1 MLSIALAWLPMLALG
16 PCVVAAQSMSPR
28 LPLEGRNEV
37 FPARIIR
44 MVVPFPPGAGTD
56 TVARIVAEPIEA
68 RLGTRVT
75 SENRAGAAGNIA
87 ADMVLRSAP
96 DGHTW
101 LVGTPGLMTIN
112 ALLYP
117 TMKFDPALAFAPVTQ
132 LAQVPFVLVIN
143 PYLPPRSV
151 TSFIEFASR
160 RPWILNFGSAGS
172 GSTLHLAA
180 ELFKSV
186 TRTRIVHIAYRGG
199 APAIT
204 ELVGGHIQ
212 MMFGSVPL
220 VVPYVDAG
228 RLRALGVTG
237 AARSLHLPAVPTLEE
252 SGVPQFD
259 FTGWF
264 GLFVPTQTPR
274 RIVAWLN
281 EEIVAA
287 LSTRETRARL
297 FSIGAEPATSTAT
310 QLHELIRRDAE
321 RWERVVRSNNVK
333 PDWEDFPQ

>member
-1 MLSIALAWLPMLALG
+1 MIGLG
-16 PCVVAAQSMSPR
+16 IDVAAQPAYPR
-28 LPLEGRNEV
+28 LPLEGRSDT
-37 FPARIIR
+37 FPSRTIR

-56 TVARIVAEPIEA
+56 TVARIVAEPVQA
-68 RLGTRVT
+68 RLGIRVT
-75 SENRAGAAGNIA
+75 TENRAGAAGNIA
-87 ADMVLRSAP
+87 ADMVSRSTA

-101 LVGTPGLMTIN
+101 LVGTPGLMTVN
-112 ALLYP
+112 ALIYP
-117 TMKFDPALAFAPVTQ
+117 DMKLDPALAFSPVTL
-132 LAQVPFVLVIN
+132 LARVPYVLVIN

-151 TSFIEFASR
+151 AAFVDFAAR

-172 GSTLHLAA
+172 GSTLHLTA

-186 TRTRIVHIAYRGG
+186 TQTRMVHIAYRGG

-204 ELVGGHIQ
+204 ELVGGHIH

-228 RLRALGVTG
+228 RLRALGVSG
-237 AARSLHLPAVPTLEE
+237 RARSLHMPTVPTLKE
-252 SGVPQFD
+252 SGLPEFE

-264 GLFVPTQTPR
+264 GLFVPVQTSR

-287 LSTRETRARL
+287 LSEREARARL
-297 FSIGAEPATSTAT
+297 FSIGAEPATSTPT
-310 QLHELIRRDAE
+310 QFHELIRRDAV
-321 RWERVVRSNNVK
+321 RWERVVRSNNIK
-333 PDWEDFPQ
+333 PDWEDYPQ